1 MTGTLNAPITAATEI
16 RVQALQKSFGD
27 HLVLNGM
34 ALEIEK
40 GEMVAVVGRSG
51 CGKTVLLNH
60 ILGLMT
66 PDSGHVWVADNEMDG
81 APLVDVTQFEDAIE
95 IARIHT
101 HWGVVFQRNALF
113 SGSVFENLA
122 LWLRE
127 VKNLRSDG
135 ITEIARAVLTSVT
148 LPVTADF
155 LESEAASLS
164 GGMAKRLAIARALS
178 MDPVVL
184 FYDEPTTGLDPVSAA
199 EIQDLILAT
208 HQGGAITTIIITHD
222 KDLLSRLGPRT
233 VMLHEGRVYFD
244 GSFEEFRS
252 ANSEIIRPYFVS
264 MPTLHGRAPDFH

>member
-1 MTGTLNAPITAATEI
+1 MTETLNAPITAATEI

-27 HLVLNGM
+27 NRLLNGM
-34 ALEIEK
+34 ELKIEK

-66 PDSGHVWVADNEMDG
+66 PDSGHVWVADNEIDV

-101 HWGVVFQRNALF
+101 HWDVVFQRNALF

-127 VKNLRSDG
+127 VRNLKSDA
-135 ITEIARAVLTSVT
+135 ITKIARAVLTSVA

-155 LESEAASLS
+155 LESTPPAFPAEWPSAWPSS
-164 GGMAKRLAIARALS
+164 ALC
-178 MDPVVL
+178 P
-184 FYDEPTTGLDPVSAA
+184 
-199 EIQDLILAT
+199 
-208 HQGGAITTIIITHD
+208 
-222 KDLLSRLGPRT
+222 
-233 VMLHEGRVYFD
+233 
-244 GSFEEFRS
+244 
-252 ANSEIIRPYFVS
+252 
-264 MPTLHGRAPDFH
+264 